1 MSFTLTQSRTI
12 PEINATGKLFI
23 HDKTGARVLSI
34 VNNDENKVF
43 GITFRTPPADSTG
56 IAHIMEHSVLCGSR
70 KYPVKEPFVE
80 ILKGS
85 LQTFVNAF
93 TFPDKTC
100 YPLASQN
107 LKDFYNLVDVYL
119 DAVFYPLIPEQTLAQ
134 EGWHYEIDAPE
145 APLTLKGVVFN
156 EMKGAYS
163 SPDDLLG
170 DKSRASL
177 FPGHTYGLDSGG
189 DPLAI
194 PDLTYA
200 AFKTFHET
208 YYHPSN
214 AYIYFYGDDPEAERL
229 SILDTWLK
237 DFDKKA
243 VDSAI
248 PLQPKF
254 EAPKKLTYPYDS
266 GDSADAKAYLT
277 LNWLLPP
284 SVDLQT
290 TLSLSLLTHIL
301 LATPAS
307 PLKKA
312 LIESGLGEDITGG
325 FEEQLRQTTFSAG
338 LKGVQPENLD
348 QVEKLILETLASLA
362 REGLDPETV
371 AASLN
376 TVEFALRERNTGR
389 FPRGLAL
396 MLGALTTWLY
406 DGDPLEALAF
416 EAPLAAIKDAL
427 RAPRYF
433 ENLIQKHLL
442 DNPHRTTVTLIPDPA
457 EGQRRA
463 ALETERLE
471 KIKSALN
478 ADEIQEIIT
487 QAAELKR
494 RQETPDS
501 PEALATIPALKLSDI
516 DKAIRTIPIQMVGNE
531 GRAADA
537 PSAYRDPGSIVS
549 TPALASGASVRAEEH
564 RPTQP
569 TSMLH
574 TPPILHH
581 DLFTNNI
588 LYLDL
593 GFDLHALP
601 QELLPYAGLFGRLLL
616 EMGTEKDD
624 FVKLT
629 QRIGRDTGGLRAASL
644 TSARYGESGSAAW
657 LFLRGKAVASSPA
670 ALLKILK
677 EILLTARFD
686 NRERFK
692 QIVLE
697 EKSGLEAGLVPG
709 GHGVVNRRL
718 RAHFNE
724 ADWIAEQIGGIT
736 QLIFL
741 REVADL
747 LEKDW
752 SAVLAKL
759 EAVRA
764 ALIHQGN
771 LLANVTLDA
780 ANWQVFEPQLEAFLD
795 ELRAAD
801 PKLEVKLPAWSFPA
815 AARSEGLTIPA
826 QVNFVGKGADL
837 YKLGYQLHG
846 SVQVIN
852 NYLGTTWLWEKIRV
866 QGGAYG
872 GFSAFDQHSGVYTFL
887 SYRDPNLL
895 ASLDNY
901 DATAGFLR
909 ALELSDEELTKAII
923 GTIGD
928 LDAYQLPDAKGWT
941 SLTRA
946 LLGLTD
952 ARRQQFR
959 DEVLGTTLKDFKAFG
974 ETLAEAAKHGE
985 IVVLGSAEAIEKA
998 NQERAGLLEVKKVL

>member
-1 MSFTLTQSRTI
+1 MSFTLTQSRVI

-23 HDKTGARVLSI
+23 HDQTGARVLSI
-34 VNNDENKVF
+34 TNNDENKVF

-100 YPLASQN
+100 YPCASQN
-107 LKDFYNLVDVYL
+107 LKDFYNLVDIYL
-119 DAVFYPLIPEQTLAQ
+119 DAVFYPLIPEHTLRQ
-134 EGWHYEIDAPE
+134 EGWHYEIDGPD
-145 APLTLKGVVFN
+145 APLTFKGVVFN

-170 DKSRASL
+170 DKSRSSL
-177 FPGHTYGLDSGG
+177 FPDNTYGLDSGG
-189 DPLAI
+189 DPHAI

-229 SILDTWLK
+229 AILESWLK
-237 DFDKKA
+237 DFDKKE
-243 VDSAI
+243 VNSAI
-248 PLQPKF
+248 PLQPQF
-254 EAPKKLTYPYDS
+254 SAPKKLTYPYDS
-266 GDSADAKAYLT
+266 GDSDEAKAYLT
-277 LNWLLPP
+277 LNWLLPETTE
-284 SVDLQT
+284 VQT
-290 TLSLSLLTHIL
+290 TLGLSLLAHIL

-307 PLKKA
+307 PLKKT
-312 LIESGLGEDITGG
+312 LIESGLGEDVTGG

-338 LKGVQPENLD
+338 MKGLQSENLEK
-348 QVEKLILETLASLA
+348 VEKLILETLATLA
-362 REGLDPETV
+362 KDGLDPETV

-376 TVEFALRERNTGR
+376 TVEFALREQNTGN
-389 FPRGLAL
+389 FPRGLSL

-406 DGDPLEALAF
+406 AGDPLEALAF
-416 EAPLAAIKDAL
+416 EAPLAQLKEAVKAG
-427 RAPRYF
+427 RYF
-433 ENLIQKHLL
+433 ESLIQQHLL
-442 DNPHRTTVTLIPDPA
+442 DNPHQTTVSLLPDPE
-457 EGQRRA
+457 EGQRREA
-463 ALETERLE
+463 VETERLAKVKASMSPAE
-471 KIKSALN
+471 IERVSA
-478 ADEIQEIIT
+478 E
-487 QAAELKR
+487 AAELKR

-516 DKAIRTIPIQMVGNE
+516 DKAIRTIPIQIVQ
-531 GRAADA
+531 R
-537 PSAYRDPGSIVS
+537 GSE
-549 TPALASGASVRAEEH
+549 THAE
-564 RPTQP
+564 Q
-569 TSMLH
+569 LH
-574 TPPILHH
+574 TPPILYH

-588 LYLDL
+588 IYLDL

-601 QELLPYAGLFGRLLL
+601 QDLLPYAGLFGRLLL
-616 EMGTEKDD
+616 EMGTTTED

-629 QRIGRDTGGLRAASL
+629 QRIGRETGGIRAASF
-644 TSARYGESGSAAW
+644 TSARYGESGSAAY
-657 LFLRGKAVASSPA
+657 LFLRGKAVASNSA
-670 ALLKILK
+670 ALLDIFKDL
-677 EILLTARFD
+677 LLTARLD
-686 NRERFK
+686 DRERFK

-709 GHGVVNRRL
+709 GHGIVNRRL
-718 RAHFNE
+718 RAHFSE
-724 ADWIAEQIGGIT
+724 ADWIAEQINGVS
-736 QLIFL
+736 QLFFL
-741 REVADL
+741 RELAENLENNWAGILEKLETLRADL
-747 LEKDW
+747 I
-752 SAVLAKL
+752 A
-759 EAVRA
+759 
-764 ALIHQGN
+764 HGN

-780 ANWQVFEPQLEAFLD
+780 ANWKTFQPQLEAFL
-795 ELRAAD
+795 ETLKSAGPQR
-801 PKLEVKLPAWSFPA
+801 KVELPAWTLPA
-815 AARSEGLTIPA
+815 ATRNEGLTIPA
-826 QVNFVGKGADL
+826 QVNYVGKGADL

-846 SVQVIN
+846 SAQVIN

-872 GFSAFDQHSGVYTFL
+872 GFSTFDQHSGVYTFL

-909 ALELSDEELTKAII
+909 ALELSDEELTKSII

-946 LLGLTD
+946 LIGLTD

-959 DEVLGTTLKDFKAFG
+959 DEVLSTTLENFKTFG
-974 ETLAEAAKHGE
+974 ETLAEVAKHGE
-985 IVVLGSAEAIEKA
+985 VVVLGSAEAIEKA
-998 NQERAGLLEVKKVL
+998 NKERAGLLEVKKVL

>member
-1 MSFTLTQSRTI
+1 MSFTLQQSRTI

-34 VNNDENKVF
+34 TNSDENKVF
-43 GITFRTPPADSTG
+43 GITFRTPPADSSG
-56 IAHIMEHSVLCGSR
+56 VAHIMEHSVLCGSR

-100 YPLASQN
+100 YPCASQN
-107 LKDFYNLVDVYL
+107 LKDFYNLVDIYL
-119 DAVFYPLIPEQTLAQ
+119 DAVFYPLIPEHTLRQ
-134 EGWHYEIDAPE
+134 EGWHYEIDSPD

-163 SPDDLLG
+163 SPDDQLG
-170 DKSRASL
+170 DKSRSSL
-177 FPGHTYGLDSGG
+177 FPDNTYGLDSGG
-189 DPLAI
+189 DPHAI
-194 PDLTYA
+194 PNLTYT
-200 AFKTFHET
+200 AFKSFHET

-214 AYIYFYGDDPEAERL
+214 AYIYFYGDDPEDERL
-229 SILDTWLK
+229 KILETWLK

-254 EAPKKLTYPYDS
+254 SAPKKLTFPYDS
-266 GDSADAKAYLT
+266 GDSSDAKAYLT
-277 LNWLLPP
+277 LNWLLPETT
-284 SVDLQT
+284 DTQT
-290 TLSLSLLTHIL
+290 TLGLSLLTHIL

-307 PLKKA
+307 PLKKT

-338 LKGVQPENLD
+338 LKGVQPENLE
-348 QVEKLILETLASLA
+348 QVEKLTLETLASLA
-362 REGLDPETV
+362 KNGLDLETV
-371 AASLN
+371 TASLN
-376 TVEFALRERNTGR
+376 TVEFHLREQNTGN
-389 FPRGLAL
+389 FPRGLSM

-416 EAPLAAIKDAL
+416 EAPLATLKENVKAGQ
-427 RAPRYF
+427 YF
-433 ENLIQKHLL
+433 ESLIEKYLL
-442 DNPHRTTVTLIPDPA
+442 NNPHRTTVTLLPDPE
-457 EGQRRA
+457 EGQRREA
-463 ALETERLE
+463 VETEWLA
-471 KIKSALN
+471 KTKAAMA
-478 ADEIQEIIT
+478 ADEIKRVIAG
-487 QAAELKR
+487 AAELKE
-494 RQETPDS
+494 RQETPDN

-516 DKAIRTIPIQMVGNE
+516 DKTIRTIPNE
-531 GRAADA
+531 IVKRDLALQ
-537 PSAYRDPGSIVS
+537 SA
-549 TPALASGASVRAEEH
+549 
-564 RPTQP
+564 
-569 TSMLH
+569 
-574 TPPILHH
+574 PILYH

-588 LYLDL
+588 VYLDL

-601 QELLPYAGLFGRLLL
+601 QELLLYAGLFGRLLL

-629 QRIGRDTGGLRAASL
+629 QRIGRDTGGIRSAAL
-644 TSARYGESGSAAW
+644 TSARYGESGSAAY
-657 LFLRGKAVASSPA
+657 LFLRGKAVAPTSA
-670 ALLKILK
+670 ALLEILK
-677 EILLTARFD
+677 DILLTARLD

-718 RAHFNE
+718 RARFNE
-724 ADWIAEQIGGIT
+724 ADWISEQMGGIS
-736 QLIFL
+736 QLFFL
-741 REVADL
+741 RELAET
-747 LEKDW
+747 LENDW
-752 SAVLAKL
+752 AAVLQKL
-759 EAVRA
+759 EALRA
-764 ALIHQGN
+764 ALILHGN
-771 LLANVTLDA
+771 MLANVTLDA
-780 ANWQVFEPQLEAFLD
+780 ANWKDFQPKLEAFLD
-795 ELRAAD
+795 ELKSAGSQQR
-801 PKLEVKLPAWSFPA
+801 VKLPAWKLPTA
-815 AARSEGLTIPA
+815 TLNEGLTIPT
-826 QVNFVGKGADL
+826 QVNYVGKGANL
-837 YKLGYQLHG
+837 YKLGYKLHG

-909 ALELSDEELTKAII
+909 GLELSDEELTKSII

-941 SLTRA
+941 SMSHA
-946 LLGLTD
+946 LIGLTD
-952 ARRQQFR
+952 TRRQQFR

-974 ETLAEAAKHGE
+974 ETLAEVAQHGE

-998 NQERAGLLEVKKVL
+998 NKEREGLLDVKKVL